1 MPIPGT
7 AILGCYV
14 ASGTISQA
22 KTCELIHSP
31 GFFNELHTSER
42 KHRYVSRIIRDVF
55 HLTGAAM
62 CKLTKTTMALA
73 KEELK
78 KGGYLHC

>member
-1 MPIPGT
+1 MTCRSPG
-7 AILGCYV
+7 GESKDGHPWV
-14 ASGTISQA
+14 VVM
-22 KTCELIHSP
+22 CELIHSP